1 MAGAT
6 EYDVFRMGGCR
17 GWKPQDR
24 ALIVV
29 MTDVALDHHAMGGAG
44 YEITRR
50 VNRPIVSF
58 GPLPRLR
65 YSGVQRRLPVLP
77 KSE

>member
-6 EYDVFRMGGCR
+6 EYDVFRMGGRC
-17 GWKPQDR
+17 GWKPQDG

-29 MTDVALDHHAMGGAG
+29 MAYVALGRRAMSGAG
-44 YEITRR
+44 YEVSHCVSRS
-50 VNRPIVSF
+50 IVFF

-65 YSGVQRRLPVLP
+65 YSGVPRRPPVLP